1 MSGGATCQP
10 EDNGFI
16 PTSNDL
22 APIGRPIDTSMADC
36 GYVHHI
42 VLDCSSICFIDT
54 VGAKIINQVHIIYV
68 VPDLPIGLTG

>member
-1 MSGGATCQP
+1 MFVKWSATVQGKLLKGCY
-10 EDNGFI
+10 
-16 PTSNDL
+16 
-22 APIGRPIDTSMADC
+22 